1 MKKVYIQPQTE
12 VVSTKLDACML
23 DSSPQ
28 GSKIYDTSA
37 KSSNAVLTKDRG
49 DFNVEDEPAY
59 GDLW

>member
-28 GSKIYDTSA
+28 GSKIYDKSA
-37 KSSNAVLTKDRG
+37 SSSKDVLTKDRG

>member
-23 DSSPQ
+23 DSSPL
-28 GSKIYDTSA
+28 GSKVYDNSA
-37 KSSNAVLTKDRG
+37 SSSKSVLTKDRG